1 MTTPAL
7 STGPFQ
13 RIDAVVFDLD
23 DTLFD
28 TTGQLMEPAHREA
41 AQAMIDAGLE
51 APLEALVTM
60 RLELGRARVG
70 EDTNVLVAQAWGHA
84 ADSPVV
90 EAGRSTYFKRRI
102 ESLDPFPGTLPLLS
116 TLQDRCRLLLMT
128 TGDPGTQ
135 RTKVHLLGIAQYFV
149 DMVFVPLDQG
159 NKHAAMRSL
168 LRFHAL
174 DAGRVVVIGDRLD
187 REIEA
192 GRRLGT
198 WTVRMAR
205 GEGGNAQPR
214 GPLQQPHYSID
225 HIEAV
230 ALVLED
236 IDTGEDTP

>member
-1 MTTPAL
+1 VTRFA
-7 STGPFQ
+7 

-51 APLEALVTM
+51 APLEALVTL

-70 EDTNVLVAQAWGHA
+70 EDTNVLVAQAYGHE

-90 EAGRSTYFKRRI
+90 AAGRETYFKRRI
-102 ESLDPFPGTLPLLS
+102 DSLDPFPGTDPLLAS
-116 TLQDRCRLLLMT
+116 LHERCKLLLMT

-135 RTKVHLLGIAQYFV
+135 RTKVQLLGIGPWFA
-149 DMVFVPLDQG
+149 DMVFVPLDQSD
-159 NKHAAMRSL
+159 KRAALRSL
-168 LRFHAL
+168 LRYHKL
-174 DAGRVVVIGDRLD
+174 PPERVVVVGDRLD

-198 WTVRMAR
+198 WTIRMAR
-205 GEGGNAQPR
+205 GEGGRARPD
-214 GPLQQPHYSID
+214 GPLQQPHYSVD

-230 ALVLED
+230 ALVLDD
-236 IDTGEDTP
+236 IDASDDAP